1 MSVDRTAVI
10 ARGFLIDES
19 PYENDKFDDDFIDK
33 WVICFD
39 TWDDCGPYLI
49 GYYIT
54 RSCEEGVPIELGCTT
69 GDPMWDDF
77 LREACR
83 KADIP
88 VGEIKTYFGVRVS

>member
-1 MSVDRTAVI
+1 MSVDRTAII
-10 ARGFLIDES
+10 ARGFLVDNDPRDIVSDNFYDEWIIT
-19 PYENDKFDDDFIDK
+19 FDA
-33 WVICFD
+33 
-39 TWDDCGPYLI
+39 WDDCGPYLI

-54 RSCEEGVPIELGCTT
+54 WSYEEGIPIELGCTT